1 MNIII
6 SNSSDKPIY
15 EQITNQVKALVMGGQ
30 LKEGDSLPSMRTLAK
45 ELRISVITT
54 KRAYEDLERDGF
66 ITTVVGKGSFVREA
80 DREFVKEEQL
90 KAVESHLQAAID
102 AARQYGMSQE
112 ELIGVVKMLYE
123 EM

>member
-1 MNIII
+1 MKDEHYYQQFQRKTYLRTDYRSDQGYGHEWN
-6 SNSSDKPIY
+6 NKTRRSSAIHAAFGK
-15 EQITNQVKALVMGGQ
+15 
-30 LKEGDSLPSMRTLAK
+30 RT
-45 ELRISVITT
+45 S
-54 KRAYEDLERDGF
+54 
-66 ITTVVGKGSFVREA
+66 